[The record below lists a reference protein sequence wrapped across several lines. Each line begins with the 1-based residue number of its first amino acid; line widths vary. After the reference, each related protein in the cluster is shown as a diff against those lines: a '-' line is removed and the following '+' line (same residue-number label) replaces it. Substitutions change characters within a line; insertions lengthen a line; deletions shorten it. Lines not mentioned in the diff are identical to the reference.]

1 LYQCTLFKTPRKVF
15 KILDMEIKR
24 CEKNMQCKT
33 THENIRQH
41 SLMTNIKRTITED
54 ATMNLLMDVY
64 NYIDTLEKKT

>member
-1 LYQCTLFKTPRKVF
+1 
-15 KILDMEIKR
+15 MEIKR